1 MSQLPQGWTETA
13 IGEVA
18 DVNPRPSVEPP
29 SDDTLVSFVP
39 MAACEAET
47 GRIDPSETR
56 EYGELRKKSYRR
68 FEEGDVVVAKITPS
82 MENGKAALARNLVS
96 GHAFGT
102 TEFHV
107 LRPGKRLD
115 AHYLLHF
122 VLQAS
127 FRGEAAHHMTG
138 TAGQLRVPAGF
149 LRQAPIPL
157 PPLDEQQ
164 RIVEAIEEQFSRL
177 DAGVESLQRAKRNL
191 ARLRDSILRSA
202 VQGRLVGQ
210 VPAEGGGPEA
220 IGSIMLRGDRP
231 RPDPS
236 TLHAVP
242 EGWTWLWLPELGEL
256 GRGKSKHRPRND
268 PRLYGGPYPF
278 VQTGDVRNS
287 GGRVTSHSQTY
298 SEEGL
303 AQSRLWPSETVCIT
317 IAANIADS
325 ALLTYPA
332 CFPDSV
338 VGLIANSEVAL
349 PEFIEMF
356 IRTARSRLD
365 AFAPATAQKNI
376 NLRILSG
383 VAVPVPPIEEQARIV
398 AELSRYQSIIDKAE
412 SAVEGGF
419 HKSRSLRRS
428 VLRDAFAGRL
438 DPARYVA

>member
-1 MSQLPQGWTETA
+1 MNQLPAGWEKTA

-18 DVNPRPSVEPP
+18 EINPRPSVEAP
-29 SDDTLVSFVP
+29 SDDTHVSFVP

-47 GRIDPSETR
+47 GRLDASESR
-56 EYGELRKKSYRR
+56 QFGELRKKSYRH

-82 MENGKAALARNLVS
+82 MENGKAALAKNLL
-96 GHAFGT
+96 GGQAFGT

-107 LRPGKRLD
+107 LRPSSRMD
-115 AHYLLHF
+115 ARYVLHF
-122 VLQAS
+122 VLQPS
-127 FRGEAAHHMTG
+127 FRGDAARQMTG
-138 TAGQLRVPAGF
+138 TAGQLRVPAEF
-149 LRQAPIPL
+149 LRQASIPL

-164 RIVEAIEEQFSRL
+164 RIVDAIDEQLSRL
-177 DAGVESLQRAKRNL
+177 DAGVASLQRARRNL

-210 VPAEGGGPEA
+210 IPAERGVSQP
-220 IGSIMLRGDRP
+220 IRSIMLRGDRP

-236 TLHAVP
+236 TLRALP
-242 EGWTWLWLPELGEL
+242 EGWAWLWLPELGEL

-287 GGRVTSHSQTY
+287 GGRITSHSQTY

-303 AQSRLWPSETVCIT
+303 AQSRLWPTETVCIT

-338 VGLIANSEVAL
+338 VGLIANPQVAL

-376 NLRILSG
+376 NLRILSD

-398 AELSRYQSIIDKAE
+398 DELSRYQSIIDKAE
-412 SAVEGGF
+412 TAVEGGF
-419 HKSRSLRRS
+419 HRSRGLRRS

-438 DPARYVA
+438 DPASHVA